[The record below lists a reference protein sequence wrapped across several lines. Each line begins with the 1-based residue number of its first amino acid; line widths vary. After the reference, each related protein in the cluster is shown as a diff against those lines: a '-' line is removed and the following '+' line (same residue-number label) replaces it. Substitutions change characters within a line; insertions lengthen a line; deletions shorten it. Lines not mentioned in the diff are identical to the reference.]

1 MVSLNPNPT
10 QSQGFNLEF
19 STNMALPG
27 ANNSLPPVNSPVCGG
42 AVVPVSEDHCK
53 KVRKPY
59 TITKSRES
67 WTEQEHDKFLEA
79 LQLFDR
85 DWKKIEAF
93 IGSKTVIQIRSH
105 AQKYFLKVQKS
116 GSNERVPP
124 PRPKRKAAHPY
135 PQKASKIAPANN
147 QPATQYQSSPVG
159 VMEPGFV
166 YHHDPSSVLTNQVGS
181 APTSSWTFGSIPA
194 VNSSNTKRDDAALA
208 MPSMASNGGCSSSN
222 ESGSALPPA
231 GAIDQTTETKRI
243 KVMPDF
249 AQVYSF
255 IGSVFD
261 PNERDHLQRLKT
273 MDPINVE
280 TVLLLM
286 RNLSVNLLSPEFE
299 EYRKLFSSYDAE
311 SGRTRSCSPLMRAPD
326 NSKTVIPAVY

>member
-1 MVSLNPNPT
+1 M
-10 QSQGFNLEF
+10 QSQELDLDFSSGFPL
-19 STNMALPG
+19 TG
-27 ANNSLPPVNSPVCGG
+27 VNSSPPVKSPVSGQS
-42 AVVPVSEDHCK
+42 VIPSVEDHCK

-93 IGSKTVIQIRSH
+93 VGSKTVIQIRSH
-105 AQKYFLKVQKS
+105 AQKYFLKVQKN

-124 PRPKRKAAHPY
+124 ARPKRKAAHPY
-135 PQKASKIAPANN
+135 PQKASKIAPAAN
-147 QPATQYQSSPVG
+147 QFTG
-159 VMEPGFV
+159 HV
-166 YHHDPSSVLTNQVGS
+166 YNHDPSSVLTNQSGS
-181 APTSSWTFGSIPA
+181 TPTSSWTFGSMPA
-194 VNSSNTKRDDAALA
+194 DNSSNMKRDDAALPMSSIA
-208 MPSMASNGGCSSSN
+208 HNSYCSSSN
-222 ESGSALPPA
+222 ESGSPWPTT
-231 GAIDQTTETKRI
+231 GAFDPTNQAERI
-243 KVMPDF
+243 KVAPDF

-261 PNERDHLQRLKT
+261 PNTRDHLQRLKA

-299 EYRKLFSSYDAE
+299 EHRKLFASYDQE
-311 SGRTRSCSPLMRAPD
+311 SGKSRSCSSLLPAPD
-326 NSKTVIPAVY
+326 DSKNAMHAVY

>member
-1 MVSLNPNPT
+1 MVSVNPNPA
-10 QSQGFNLEF
+10 QSQGLNLEF
-19 STNMALPG
+19 CSGMTLPG
-27 ANNSLPPVNSPVCGG
+27 VNSFPPVNSPVSGG
-42 AVVPVSEDHCK
+42 NVTPMSEDHCK

-147 QPATQYQSSPVG
+147 QPVPKYQNSPVG
-159 VMEPGFV
+159 LLEQGYV
-166 YHHDPSSVLTNQVGS
+166 YHHDPSPALPNQSGS
-181 APTSSWTFGSIPA
+181 ALTSSWNFGSTPV
-194 VNSSNTKRDDAALA
+194 VNSSNMVQDDAALA
-208 MPSMASNGGCSSSN
+208 MPSIAPTGCCSSSN
-222 ESGSALPPA
+222 DSGSALPAA
-231 GAIDQTTETKRI
+231 GDIDQKNPEKHL

-261 PNERDHLQRLKT
+261 PNTRDHLQRLKT

-286 RNLSVNLLSPEFE
+286 RNLSFNLLSPEFE
-299 EYRKLFSSYDAE
+299 EHRKLFSSYNAE
-311 SGRTRSCSPLMRAPD
+311 SGKITSCSSLIRAPD
-326 NSKTVIPAVY
+326 NSKTAIPAVY